1 MSAAP
6 TTLLSLALCLGHTTR
21 TRAGESSPHPL
32 CTPQADPGAVRPQ
45 GRPVT
50 VVCRGPAGAE
60 EFRLERKENR
70 SDFQDEKAVS
80 QIAPQQTEARFR
92 LTALSRDAAQQYQ
105 CLYRRG
111 DRWSEPSDALELEVT
126 GTAVKSRRDQRW
138 GFLRLGWEP
147 RRRPADRARLHS
159 RWGPCGLAPL
169 PPPPGPFPP
178 PSSAPEKTGA
188 PQQQRLRPAAD
199 VPGGTP
205 DLATVDRLPEKNGEV
220 DTSAPAAG
228 GPQEVIYAQL
238 DHLALTQSV
247 AGAVSLLSAEP
258 TAKSS
263 MYAALARH

>member
-6 TTLLSLALCLGHTTR
+6 TTLLSLGSPPR
-21 TRAGESSPHPL
+21 RSIRAE
-32 CTPQADPGAVRPQ
+32 PGAVRPQ

-126 GTAVKSRRDQRW
+126 GEEVSAPPSGLPQV
-138 GFLRLGWEP
+138 P
-147 RRRPADRARLHS
+147 
-159 RWGPCGLAPL
+159 GPCPQLC
-169 PPPPGPFPP
+169 P
-178 PSSAPEKTGA
+178 PSTGSAA
-188 PQQQRLRPAAD
+188 P
-199 VPGGTP
+199 
-205 DLATVDRLPEKNGEV
+205 
-220 DTSAPAAG
+220 S
-228 GPQEVIYAQL
+228 
-238 DHLALTQSV
+238 
-247 AGAVSLLSAEP
+247 
-258 TAKSS
+258 
-263 MYAALARH
+263 